1 MEQSDTA
8 PYRTILVAFDG
19 TDGAEAALRKATGLA
34 RAWSC
39 SLTLAR
45 CLGELETSPR
55 PKDAAP
61 ADPARAEEA
70 LDSLREAV
78 ARLEDL
84 PEPRLQILEGDP
96 PDALVAFAR
105 EIGADLIVAGS
116 RGQALMHEAVMG
128 RVTSALVSNAP
139 CDVLVVQPEGKHPG

>member
-1 MEQSDTA
+1 MEHGGTV

-19 TDGAEAALRKATGLA
+19 TDGAEAALRKSTGLA

-45 CLGELETSPR
+45 CLGGLETSPAPR
-55 PKDAAP
+55 VTAP
-61 ADPARAEEA
+61 ADPARAEAA

-78 ARLEDL
+78 AGLEDL
-84 PEPRLQILEGDP
+84 PEPRLQTLEGNP

-105 EIGADLIVAGS
+105 EIGADLIVTGS
-116 RGQALMHEAVMG
+116 RGQALMHEAVLG

-139 CDVLVVQPEGKHPG
+139 CDVLVVQPDGARPG